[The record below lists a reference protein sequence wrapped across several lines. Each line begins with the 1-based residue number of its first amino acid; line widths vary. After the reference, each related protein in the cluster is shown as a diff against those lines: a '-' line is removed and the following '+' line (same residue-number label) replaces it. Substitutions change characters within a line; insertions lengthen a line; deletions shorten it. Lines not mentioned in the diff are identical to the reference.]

1 MNFGIYAIK
10 DTVTGMF
17 GEPFLAINIGAA
29 VRRFEFVCNQA
40 QMIAAD
46 SQLYKLGEFNN
57 ETAEIKAKVEFIQS
71 YVKTE
76 A

>member
-1 MNFGIYAIK
+1 MIFGIYAIK
-10 DTVTGMF
+10 DQVTGMF

-29 VRRFEFVCNQA
+29 VRRFEYVCGQA
-40 QMIAAD
+40 QMIALD

-57 ETAEIKAKVEFIQS
+57 ETGEITAKVDFIQS
-71 YVKTE
+71 YVKPE